1 MIYSY
6 SMICWQQETL
16 HYSGLLHNTH
26 VAVSGRSWTLFC
38 CVFRSY
44 YHVWSAVT
52 QYFCYGWKSHALC
65 KLMNTWHIYTAHMS
79 STLCGSSMLQHFEC
93 GNVIEICNKI
103 MFDFYPRLPQLSC
116 YVCAFIS
123 AEKTLDSFLTWP
135 EKIAYGTSQ
144 YVDTFWYILP
154 NDIEKIDFVQAPV
167 KHLEFLHSV
176 YWRQFS
182 VSIFTTERQSQLVET
197 CDQYEYWLVSA
208 VHIEQCMWSF
218 QVTHRQMIGA

>member
-1 MIYSY
+1 MLYTLNLMIYSY

-65 KLMNTWHIYTAHMS
+65 KLMNTWHIYTARMN

-135 EKIAYGTSQ
+135 EINCIWNIPIC
-144 YVDTFWYILP
+144 WYIL
-154 NDIEKIDFVQAPV
+154 I
-167 KHLEFLHSV
+167 HSTQR
-176 YWRQFS
+176 YR
-182 VSIFTTERQSQLVET
+182 EN
-197 CDQYEYWLVSA
+197 
-208 VHIEQCMWSF
+208 
-218 QVTHRQMIGA
+218 